1 MIENGKH
8 DFERRP
14 VKDAKRRDHL
24 SRITIVLQLF
34 IL

>member
-14 VKDAKRRDHL
+14 VTDAKRRDRL